1 MTLLFNTTKLDN
13 ILLNY
18 SKGGDLLADI
28 ISKEGIL
35 KCLSD
40 GLENKINITVMEK
53 TESTN
58 LLLKSMAL
66 NGAEE
71 GSVVIAGEQTAG
83 IGRMGRNFFSPG
95 NTGIYMSVLLK
106 PEITPEKSVFITTAA
121 AVAVCRAL
129 EKNGIKNTG
138 VKWVNDIYIEGKK
151 ICGILTQGNIDPIS
165 NKLNFAILGIGIN
178 VYYPENDYPDEIKNI
193 AGAVFKEKKENIRN
207 RLIADILSELY
218 GIYSDLSNS
227 DYIDE
232 YISKSIVIG
241 KNVDV
246 ITASKVKTA
255 TVLGIDK
262 NCKLHVQYDDGTKS
276 FLDSGEI
283 SVKIL

>member
-1 MTLLFNTTKLDN
+1 MTLLFDTIKLDT

-18 SKGGDLLADI
+18 SKGGDLLTDI
-28 ISKEGIL
+28 ISKEGIYAS
-35 KCLSD
+35 LSKISK
-40 GLENKINITVMEK
+40 NKFNITVLEK

-71 GSVVIAGEQTAG
+71 GSVVVAGEQTAG
-83 IGRMGRNFFSPG
+83 IGRMGRSFFSPG
-95 NTGIYMSVLLK
+95 NTGIYISILLK
-106 PEITPEKSVFITTAA
+106 PDINPGKSVLITTAA

-129 EKNGIKNTG
+129 EKNGVTNTG
-138 VKWVNDIYIEGKK
+138 IKWVNDIYIDGKK
-151 ICGILTQGNIDPIS
+151 ICGILTQGSIDPRS

-178 VYYPENDYPDEIKNI
+178 VYRPENDFPDEIKNI
-193 AGAVFKEKKENIRN
+193 ADAVFKEKKENIRN
-207 RLIADILSELY
+207 RLIADILSAFY
-218 GIYSDLSNS
+218 DIYSDLSKTAF
-227 DYIDE
+227 IDE

-246 ITASKVKTA
+246 ITASQVKTA

-262 NCKLHVQYDDGTKS
+262 NCKLHIQYDDGTES

-283 SVKIL
+283 SIKIL